1 MTGSN
6 QWVKWHKLIALLAI
20 IWNLLGVGAYLMH
33 AYMTDEAITLLPEN
47 EQVLYVDIPAW
58 YTAAFAIAVFAGAIG
73 SILLLLKKKL
83 ATPILVLSLLGIL
96 VQMYYN
102 FFVSKSMEVYGPGSV
117 VMPVLVI
124 LVGIFLVWFSKKLKA
139 EGFLS

>member
-6 QWVKWHKLIALLAI
+6 QWIQWHKLIALLAI

-33 AYMTDEAITLLPEN
+33 AYMTDEAIALLPEN
-47 EQVLYVDIPAW
+47 EQALYVDIPAW

-73 SILLLLKKKL
+73 SILLLLKRKL
-83 ATPILVLSLLGIL
+83 AKPVLLLSLFGIL

-102 FFVSKSMEVYGPGSV
+102 FFISKSMEVYGPGSV
-117 VMPVLVI
+117 VMPIFVI
-124 LVGIFLVWFSKKLKA
+124 LVGIFLVWYAKNLKA
-139 EGFLS
+139 EGFLT

>member
-1 MTGSN
+1 MTESN
-6 QWVKWHKLIALLAI
+6 QWAKWHKLIALLAI

-33 AYMTDEAITLLPEN
+33 AYMNEDAIALLPEN
-47 EQVLYVDIPAW
+47 EQALYANIPAW
-58 YTAAFAIAVFAGAIG
+58 YTASFAIAVFAGAIG
-73 SILLLLKKKL
+73 SILLFLKKKL
-83 ATPILVLSLLGIL
+83 ATPILVLSLLGIF

-117 VMPVLVI
+117 VMPIFVS
-124 LVGIFLVWFSKKLKA
+124 LVGIFLVWYTKKLKA

>member
-1 MTGSN
+1 MTESN
-6 QWVKWHKLIALLAI
+6 QWIKWHKLIALLAI
-20 IWNLLGVGAYLMH
+20 IWNLLGVVAYLMH
-33 AYMTDEAITLLPEN
+33 AYMTDESIALLPEN

-83 ATPILVLSLLGIL
+83 ASPVLLLSLLGIL

-102 FFVSKSMEVYGPGSV
+102 FFISKSMEVYGPESV
-117 VMPVLVI
+117 VMPIFVI
-124 LVGIFLVWFSKKLKA
+124 LVGVFLVWYSKKMQS
-139 EGFLS
+139 EGLLS